1 MDPSD
6 YSTDKKIGTSV
17 YVAGT
22 GIVIIIC
29 LIIFVQDDFIGEVGV
44 KLGLIIIGGDN
55 LGTRRIHK
63 RKIISFSRM
72 HRVNVGWP
80 NSFYC

>member
-29 LIIFVQDDFIGEVGV
+29 LIIFVQDDFIGEVG
-44 KLGLIIIGGDN
+44 LN
-55 LGTRRIHK
+55 LG
-63 RKIISFSRM
+63 
-72 HRVNVGWP
+72 
-80 NSFYC
+80 